1 MSKDATP
8 TIHVYEGDGAFA
20 YAHDALVKPL
30 FERTAGDVLSLTGY
44 DWSASN
50 RLKTDGAVVTDSIA
64 AGKAAKAAV
73 VKYPGATPDA
83 DELEY
88 LKAKTGADPKTALGL
103 GNSPNAPLRGANGFD
118 ASILRTPAASSL
130 LIEPLETHWKPDTD
144 VEIARLTEGGRLA
157 NQKVTLTKR
166 DQQVEV
172 IFVDAEGNEHQ
183 LEGADGKYFT
193 LAAGSPVSIT
203 HVDKSKAE
211 KLIRATLDKAV
222 AKKADVMLSLKNTVL
237 KSIDGPLNKFA
248 QEIYNT
254 DYKAKFEANQ
264 QWFGAKIVD
273 DGFAWLL
280 AEASGKKTPQIMLSP
295 DDAYGAQMEYVLAE
309 VKKKGLNYRHTDHP
323 VAVARFSNAVGDE
336 YGGMH
341 FPGVKKKLAEL
352 VAAGG
357 GTLVVR
363 DKNTKEEV
371 CRAPV
376 PKGEAMWLVSAQDV
390 EGARIYARRMLYQA
404 LDEVK
409 IAGTPITRVLF
420 GFDAA
425 SAFEGP
431 FARVIQEEI
440 DRKKDD
446 LAAKGIEAKIM
457 PPAQLAAE
465 SLTHPSERGTLLAL
479 NNLWG
484 DIIAD
489 LYPALANNRASYDSS
504 LISNKGFVVETG
516 SGGTAPDLLFGRDGK
531 GGLIRTGAF
540 NLNPIAILSGFAQ
553 AARYSGA
560 ADYANALEGAID
572 QTLRQGYLTADLVN
586 KDGSAKLRAGL
597 ALSGGIAL
605 PKPRAVD
612 TRVFTAALE
621 VNLLAALGK
630 DTKVAE
636 AALAEIRDAETIPLS
651 EEQVKQLAKYT
662 TRTSDMPA
670 NSMARKGDEAKSMM
684 EKK

>member
-1 MSKDATP
+1 MSSDKKP
-8 TIHVYEGDGAFA
+8 EIHIYEGDGAFA
-20 YAHDALVKPL
+20 YAHDQLVAPFL
-30 FERTAGDVLSLTGY
+30 ERTAGDALNLKGY

-88 LKAKTGADPKTALGL
+88 LKGKTAADPKTALGL

-157 NQKVTLTKR
+157 NQQVTLTSR
-166 DQQVEV
+166 DQYVEV
-172 IFVDAEGNEHQ
+172 IFVDAEGKEHQ
-183 LEGADGKYFT
+183 LEGADGKYFN

-203 HVDKSKAE
+203 HVDKAKAE
-211 KLIRATLDKAV
+211 ALIRNTLDKAV

-264 QWFGAKIVD
+264 QWFGTKIVD
-273 DGFAWLL
+273 DGFAWFL

-352 VAAGG
+352 VANGG

-363 DKNTKEEV
+363 DKETKEET
-371 CRAPV
+371 CRQSV
-376 PKGEAMWLVSAQDV
+376 PKGEAMWLVSAQDL

-420 GFDAA
+420 GFDTA

-440 DRKKDD
+440 DRKKDE
-446 LAAKGIEAKIM
+446 LATKGIEAKVM
-457 PPAQLAAE
+457 HPAQLAAD
-465 SLTHPSERGTLLAL
+465 SLTNPSTKGTLLAL

-531 GGLIRTGAF
+531 GGLIRTGMF

-553 AARYSGA
+553 AARYSGSVA
-560 ADYANALEGAID
+560 YADALEAAINK
-572 QTLRQGYLTADLVN
+572 TLCQGYLTADLVN
-586 KDGSAKLRAGL
+586 KDGSPKLLPGL
-597 ALSGGIAL
+597 SVPDAISL

-612 TRVFTAALE
+612 TRVFMAALE
-621 VNLLAALGK
+621 VNLLTALGK
-630 DTKVAE
+630 DSKAAR
-636 AALAEIRDAETIPLS
+636 AALNSVKDLDVIPLDETGVQS
-651 EEQVKQLAKYT
+651 LAKYA
-662 TRTSDMPA
+662 TRASDLVGDTSQKIA
-670 NSMARKGDEAKSMM
+670 I
-684 EKK
+684 